1 MALRE
6 NQSAGLFSFQV
17 SLWANGDITIVYEDV
32 IYFESLVVYINL
44 FLDTYFFGWN
54 KWSILFLQNW

>member
-44 FLDTYFFGWN
+44 FLDTYFFG
-54 KWSILFLQNW
+54 